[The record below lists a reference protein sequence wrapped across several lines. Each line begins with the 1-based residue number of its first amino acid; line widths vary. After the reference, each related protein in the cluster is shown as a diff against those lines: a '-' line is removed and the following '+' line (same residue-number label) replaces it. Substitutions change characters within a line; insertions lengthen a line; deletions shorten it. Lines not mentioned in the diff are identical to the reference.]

1 MLAVCFATMPKM
13 SIYPTLAQPYGQGGM
28 SAAAVLVSTVLCFFA
43 LSALLYGLEHH
54 PGF

>member
-1 MLAVCFATMPKM
+1 VGAPIAPIVLDKLLLHP
-13 SIYPTLAQPYGQGGM
+13 
-28 SAAAVLVSTVLCFFA
+28 AAVLVSTVLCFFA